1 MNSKGRF
8 FCRYPFKHAQVT
20 PNDPAMPCCRFNHN
34 FLDER
39 DKGDITDFDNMFTD
53 IREKMLNNEYVPGC
67 WKCYEDEKNG
77 NFSMRNE
84 SFELWDNDDVEFTG
98 MEIVVGRLCNLRCV
112 TCDSDWSNK
121 WDEDSRAMGMTV
133 RDKYV
138 NEYDLDKVDVGI
150 FKNIQFIKVTGGEP
164 FLHRQF
170 LNLIKR
176 LALSGD
182 AEHIDIEIF
191 TNCTFYPAKL
201 DEAALLKFRRVDI
214 SLSIDALDDQFEYL
228 RKGADWI
235 RSEQIFVQWLEQH
248 NNANSPIN
256 VAVAATVGILN
267 VLYIYDL
274 IHYFRG
280 QHGLNVMLQTVF
292 EPKHLGINAYPDW
305 VKDRIEY
312 MIESQFYQYHKK
324 AEKFDKYH
332 KKIRG
337 MLKRTGSNQSVE
349 ELRTDIDRL
358 AKLRGDDPDA
368 TFDRLWKLLKL

>member
-1 MNSKGRF
+1 MTEGKF
-8 FCRYPFKHAQVT
+8 HCRYPFKHAQVT

-39 DKGDITDFDNMFTD
+39 DKGDITDFDNLFTD

-77 NFSMRNE
+77 NKSMREE
-84 SFELWDNDDVEFTG
+84 SFELWDNEDVEFAG

-121 WDEDSRAMGMTV
+121 WDDDSRAMGMTV
-133 RDKYV
+133 RDNYV
-138 NEYDLDKVDVGI
+138 NEYDLDNIDIGI

-182 AEHIDIEIF
+182 AGHIDIEIF

-201 DEAALLKFRRVDI
+201 DEQSLLKFRRVDI

-228 RKGADWI
+228 RKNADWI
-235 RSEQIFVQWLEQH
+235 RSEQIFTQWLEQH
-248 NNANSPIN
+248 TAANSP
-256 VAVAATVGILN
+256 VTVQVAATVGILN
-267 VLYIYDL
+267 ILYIYDL
-274 IHYFRG
+274 VHYFRG
-280 QHGLNVMLQTVF
+280 RHGINVMLQTVF
-292 EPKHLGINAYPDW
+292 EPKHLGIAVWPDW
-305 VKDRIEY
+305 VKDRISYLLE
-312 MIESQFYQYHKK
+312 IQFSQYHPKVD
-324 AEKFDKYH
+324 KFIKYH
-332 KKIRG
+332 KKLQK
-337 MLKRTGSNQSVE
+337 MLKRTGSNDDPQT
-349 ELRTDIDRL
+349 LRKEIDRL
-358 AKLRGDDPDA
+358 AKLRGDDLDT
-368 TFDRLWKLLKL
+368 TFDRLWRLLEL